1 MDQTPKKVV
10 RSELFCFL
18 CGCNLGKD
26 RVRVFGKS
34 AVDIAGLIKR
44 SLDVDVSVYSS
55 SELFICTATCLRRLK
70 RLEKVTENFQM
81 MKNEIRSDFEK
92 GGLRSKQLRRDSTS
106 EIVAA
111 CEPSK
116 STQNF
121 LAEKSAGS
129 AAKSLSFNLPPVLVT
144 PVVPQSRTLV
154 ETSAGIGVNSAA
166 KTPTTCTSSLLDN
179 TYGPMPGGSF
189 SVLNFFVPPL
199 TSTPAAK
206 AKPNDAIST
215 TTTVKLTI
223 NYPSKVVEK
232 VLSEEYQAIEKALA
246 FGAPKRLAKAVVKCK
261 ALTKHVAETLLN
273 TVNAEVSGLCSR
285 NNPSLL
291 RKCEQSNL
299 KKFSFEA
306 LCEEWRERA
315 PLFFAF
321 LMTCCGSGV
330 AREDV
335 RWLPSTAVAGSVL
348 LKQRNPALN
357 ATASVLGV
365 LVKTGSMEVLF
376 CYFDHVCLL
385 MKHIKQCLCGS

>member
-1 MDQTPKKVV
+1 M
-10 RSELFCFL
+10 
-18 CGCNLGKD
+18 
-26 RVRVFGKS
+26 FGKS

-92 GGLRSKQLRRDSTS
+92 GGLRSKRLRRDSTS

-223 NYPSKVVEK
+223 NYPSKEVEK
-232 VLSEEYQAIEKALA
+232 VLSEEYQAIGKALA

-291 RKCEQSNL
+291 RKCEQSDL

>member
-10 RSELFCFL
+10 RSEFFCFL

-44 SLDVDVSVYSS
+44 ALDVDVSVYSS

-70 RLEKVTENFQM
+70 RFEKITENFQM
-81 MKNEIRSDFEK
+81 IKNEIRSDFEK
-92 GGLRSKQLRRDSTS
+92 GGLRSKRLRRDSTS

-129 AAKSLSFNLPPVLVT
+129 GAKSGAAKSLSFNLPPVLVT

-232 VLSEEYQAIEKALA
+232 VLSEEYQAMISRKNMTMS
-246 FGAPKRLAKAVVKCK
+246 KQNRDV
-261 ALTKHVAETLLN
+261 HW
-273 TVNAEVSGLCSR
+273 VNHKMFINRVSGNDLPNDGPQCGLATVSNSSFLPSATDHQRQRFNYIVLVSR
-285 NNPSLL
+285 ILV
-291 RKCEQSNL
+291 QH
-299 KKFSFEA
+299 FEA
-306 LCEEWRERA
+306 FE
-315 PLFFAF
+315 PLKNVCIQHIPHKHSKEMSQKSTKV
-321 LMTCCGSGV
+321 LM
-330 AREDV
+330 
-335 RWLPSTAVAGSVL
+335 VL
-348 LKQRNPALN
+348 IPI
-357 ATASVLGV
+357 
-365 LVKTGSMEVLF
+365 VKHPNRK
-376 CYFDHVCLL
+376 Y
-385 MKHIKQCLCGS
+385 

>member
-1 MDQTPKKVV
+1 M
-10 RSELFCFL
+10 
-18 CGCNLGKD
+18 
-26 RVRVFGKS
+26 FGKS

-44 SLDVDVSVYSS
+44 ALDVDVSVYSS

-92 GGLRSKQLRRDSTS
+92 GGLRSKRLRRDSTS

-121 LAEKSAGS
+121 LAEKSAGSGVKS

-223 NYPSKVVEK
+223 NYPSKEVEK
-232 VLSEEYQAIEKALA
+232 VLSEEYQAIGKALA

-330 AREDV
+330 PREDV